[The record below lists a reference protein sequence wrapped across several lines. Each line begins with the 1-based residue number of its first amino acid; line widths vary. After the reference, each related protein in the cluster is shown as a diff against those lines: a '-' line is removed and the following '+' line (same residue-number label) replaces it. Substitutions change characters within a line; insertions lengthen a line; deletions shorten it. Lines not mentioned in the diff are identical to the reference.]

1 MFSQGI
7 RTPKLQ
13 HGLIFVARADSL
25 WKGTIHAETKCRE
38 NCYCE
43 EASERL

>member
-7 RTPKLQ
+7 RKQKLQ
-13 HGLIFVARADSL
+13 HGLIFVARV
-25 WKGTIHAETKCRE
+25 E
-38 NCYCE
+38 NSYCE

>member
-7 RTPKLQ
+7 RKQKLQ
-13 HGLIFVARADSL
+13 HGLIFVARVNSL
-25 WKGTIHAETKCRE
+25 WKVKIHAETKCRE
-38 NCYCE
+38 NSYCE